1 MRIVLVDPSRTTRL
15 IVTRMLKVRGHD
27 VLPFANELE
36 ALAVIRADISVD
48 GLITSAELTTM
59 SGVELCWETRLLA
72 TCRRPIYVL
81 MMSTQYDQRSLIE
94 ALDSGADDFIGKPPL
109 AEELYARL
117 RAAERILSMQRE
129 LLRLATTDPLTGLCN
144 RRGFFEQ
151 ATEVCRVVP
160 PDGSLSAIILDID
173 NFKHINDSYGHETGD
188 EAIRACAATAR
199 LPQAL
204 TGRLGG
210 DEFAL
215 LLEDRPLPEAIE
227 IAEDLRSRLATR
239 PFDTGKDRITLTW
252 SIGVGEG
259 GPGDSVDQ
267 ILARADAALYDAKL
281 GGRNRVVGA
290 GVRLLTRPAIVS
302 DGLARASVFLGLLRF
317 FAFLLRFFEARH
329 DLDERAGA
337 MPVVELRF
345 EDAFPSIPAGSRGSR
360 HAKDIGA
367 LGHAAAGA

>member
-1 MRIVLVDPSRTTRL
+1 MRIALVEPSRTTRL
-15 IVTRMLKVRGHD
+15 IVGRMLAARGHE
-27 VLPFANELE
+27 VLPFSDELE
-36 ALAVIRADISVD
+36 ALSQIKADHSID
-48 GLITSAELTTM
+48 ALITSAELKAI
-59 SGVELCWETRLLA
+59 SGLELCWETRLVA

-151 ATEVCRVVP
+151 ATEACARVVP
-160 PDGSLSAIILDID
+160 PNGSLSAIVLDVD

-188 EAIRACAATAR
+188 EAIRACANTAR
-199 LPQAL
+199 MQEAL

-215 LLEDRPLPEAIE
+215 LLEERTLPQAVE
-227 IAEDLRSRLATR
+227 IAEDLRLKLAGR

-259 GPGDSVDQ
+259 KPGDTVDQ
-267 ILARADAALYDAKL
+267 ILARADVALYDAKL
-281 GGRNRVVGA
+281 GGRNRVVGVHA
-290 GVRLLTRPAIVS
+290 GLLTRPAIAT
-302 DGLARASVFLGLLRF
+302 DGLARASSF
-317 FAFLLRFFEARH
+317 
-329 DLDERAGA
+329 
-337 MPVVELRF
+337 
-345 EDAFPSIPAGSRGSR
+345 
-360 HAKDIGA
+360 
-367 LGHAAAGA
+367 

>member
-1 MRIVLVDPSRTTRL
+1 MHIALVDPSRTTRL
-15 IVTRMLKVRGHD
+15 IVTRMLEARGHE
-27 VLPFANELE
+27 VLPFADEVE
-36 ALAVIRADISVD
+36 ALARIKADSSID
-48 GLITSAELTTM
+48 ALITSAELKHM

-81 MMSTQYDQRSLIE
+81 MMSSQYDQRSLIE

-129 LLRLATTDPLTGLCN
+129 LLRLAITDPLTGLCN

-151 ATEVCRVVP
+151 ATEACARVVP

-173 NFKHINDSYGHETGD
+173 NFKRINDSYGHEAGD
-188 EAIRACAATAR
+188 EAIRICARAAR
-199 LPQAL
+199 LDEAV

-215 LLEDRPLPEAIE
+215 LLERKPLPQAIE
-227 IAEDLRSRLATR
+227 IAEDLRLRLAAR
-239 PFDTGKDRITLTW
+239 PFDTGSERITLTW
-252 SIGVGEG
+252 SVGVGEG
-259 GPGDSVDQ
+259 GPGDTVDQ

-290 GVRLLTRPAIVS
+290 HAGLLTRPAIVT
-302 DGLARASVFLGLLRF
+302 DGLSRAS
-317 FAFLLRFFEARH
+317 
-329 DLDERAGA
+329 
-337 MPVVELRF
+337 
-345 EDAFPSIPAGSRGSR
+345 
-360 HAKDIGA
+360 A
-367 LGHAAAGA
+367 L

>member
-1 MRIVLVDPSRTTRL
+1 MRIALVDPSRTTRL
-15 IVTRMLKVRGHD
+15 IVGRLLEARGHE
-27 VLPFANELE
+27 VLPFADELE
-36 ALAVIRADISVD
+36 ALAKIKADHSID
-48 GLITSAELTTM
+48 ALITSAELKNM
-59 SGVELCWETRLLA
+59 SGIELCWETRLLA

-109 AEELYARL
+109 TEELYARL

-151 ATEVCRVVP
+151 ATEACARVVP

-188 EAIRACAATAR
+188 KAIRACAEAAWT
-199 LPQAL
+199 QEAL
-204 TGRLGG
+204 AGRLGG

-215 LLEDRPLPEAIE
+215 LLEDRKLPEAIE
-227 IAEDLRSRLATR
+227 IAEGLRTHLAAR

-252 SIGVGEG
+252 SVGVGEG
-259 GPGDSVDQ
+259 RSGDTVDQ

-281 GGRNRVVGA
+281 RGRNCVVGA
-290 GVRLLTRPAIVS
+290 PAGLLTRPAVATT
-302 DGLARASVFLGLLRF
+302 GLARASSF
-317 FAFLLRFFEARH
+317 
-329 DLDERAGA
+329 
-337 MPVVELRF
+337 
-345 EDAFPSIPAGSRGSR
+345 
-360 HAKDIGA
+360 
-367 LGHAAAGA
+367 